1 MRTNPATEQNKD
13 VKWSESWWNQYARC
27 GKGLWW
33 KRFGKQLRHELRI
46 RDWKSI
52 RRWQAHLLVTSM
64 INVHKCYDI
73 TFVADKTHCMHLCLF
88 MSLWLDDLSAV
99 SLTLSTNWWTRTG
112 KKIWKKD
119 VIMEPSSLS
128 PSPSSPSL
136 RLSVRVGVYV
146 QPKTDS
152 NLTQVQV
159 WMQVLQD
166 DTRGGPKNGAIFEVY
181 HSCMWWHTACHMT
194 KCLVL

>member
-1 MRTNPATEQNKD
+1 
-13 VKWSESWWNQYARC
+13 
-27 GKGLWW
+27 
-33 KRFGKQLRHELRI
+33 
-46 RDWKSI
+46 
-52 RRWQAHLLVTSM
+52 
-64 INVHKCYDI
+64 
-73 TFVADKTHCMHLCLF
+73 
-88 MSLWLDDLSAV
+88 
-99 SLTLSTNWWTRTG
+99 
-112 KKIWKKD
+112 
-119 VIMEPSSLS
+119 MEPSSLS

-181 HSCMWWHTACHMT
+181 HSCM
-194 KCLVL
+194 